1 MNRTSLLI
9 GLGNI
14 GRKYENTRH
23 NLGFELLNLL
33 AKGWE
38 ISPRPGKGDYYYA
51 EKSIEERVVRLIWP
65 TTYMNNSGLAV
76 AQALEHCVSN
86 GLSVNDLLI
95 LYDDFN
101 LPLGKIR
108 IRTAGA
114 DGGHNGVAS
123 IIYHLGRQDILRLR
137 MGIGPIPP
145 EADPIAFVLGQFG
158 HEELKIKNKMLEKA
172 CEAVL
177 YLLANNAE
185 KAMSLYNQS
194 GDDQTENNNPASDE
208 NKNQSGAV

>member
-1 MNRTSLLI
+1 MNPVSLII

-33 AKGWE
+33 AKGCNAE
-38 ISPRPGKGDYYYA
+38 PNPGKGDYYYA
-51 EKSIEERVVRLIWP
+51 EKTIKERVIRLIWP
-65 TTYMNNSGLAV
+65 TTYMNNSGLA
-76 AQALEHCVSN
+76 ATQILEHFASN
-86 GLSVNDLLI
+86 NLSVNDLLI

-108 IRTAGA
+108 IRTGGT
-114 DGGHNGVAS
+114 DGGHNGMSS
-123 IIYHLGRQDILRLR
+123 IIYHLGRQDIMRLR

-145 EADPIAFVLGQFG
+145 ETDPIAFVLGQFG
-158 HEELKIKNKMLEKA
+158 HEELKIKNIMLEKA
-172 CEAVL
+172 YDSVL
-177 YLLANNAE
+177 YLLTNNAE

-194 GDDQTENNNPASDE
+194 GDDQTDENNPAPDE
-208 NKNQSGAV
+208 TKNQSGAV